1 MFAPHRHSNVAQYTV
16 IPVIVLPQAEELV
29 DDRLLL
35 STAIGFGYV
44 SWVFQHGKSVEVGAK
59 AEGYYK

>member
-1 MFAPHRHSNVAQYTV
+1 MFAPHWHSNVAQYTV
-16 IPVIVLPQAEELV
+16 IPVIVLPQAEKLV

-44 SWVFQHGKSVEVGAK
+44 SRIFQHGKSVEVGAK
-59 AEGYYK
+59 AKGDYE